1 MTVSRG
7 RLPRSAEAAGPLQRD
22 GAPLE
27 TLFADLVTAQAD
39 RTPGA
44 PAIRQ
49 WDARVSYREL
59 VDAAGAL
66 AHRLRRLGVRPET
79 RVGICARRTP
89 LLPVAALGIMMAGGA
104 YVPLDPSHP
113 RRRLADVVD
122 DAGIEIVVAD
132 ETGRSLLAG
141 MGRRLVEPSLESA
154 GPPPPCPALPANAA
168 YVLYTSGST
177 GRPKGVVVSHRNAA
191 SFATMAGRFFGLD
204 GGCRSVAFSA
214 LGFDVS
220 VLDLFVPLTRGGC
233 VQLVPDADRADPARL
248 QRFLEVHEVTW
259 GFIPPALLPLLD
271 PGRLVHLEDL
281 VTAGEPP
288 GPEQVARWSRTC
300 TFHNWY
306 GPTEATVCT
315 VGAELEGDWDR
326 PLPIGRALPG
336 CQAYVLDQDLRPC
349 PPGTPGEL
357 YLGGPQVARGYLAR
371 PGRTAAA
378 FVPDPFGTVPGA
390 RLYRT
395 GDQVVTEPD
404 GRIGFLGRLDR
415 QVKIRGQRVEIG
427 DIESVLR
434 AHPDVLQAVADV
446 QDAGDGTLV
455 AYLTPADAPG
465 LAELRE
471 YCAERL
477 PGYMIPSLVVRL
489 AALPLNASG
498 KVDLTALRGLRD
510 TGAVTEDIADDS
522 AADDAAFSGT
532 PIEIGVQRIWAR
544 VLEPSGPP
552 RPDDDFLACGGHSLR
567 AMRLVSA
574 LRSELGRAVT
584 VEDVYTGRTVR
595 GLAERVEKAEPI
607 TEAVPTGNAPALSS
621 AQLRMWFVERLAP
634 GIPVHNVALAER
646 VRGPLDVEALH
657 TALAAVVARHEPLR
671 WRIPDRAGV
680 PYVEVTP
687 PGPIAIPVTDLSEL
701 APAERERALDVLL
714 KTEARTPFDL
724 VAGPLW
730 RARLVRL
737 GPGDH
742 VLSCTVHHVVFDG
755 WSQDVLFQDLAD
767 AYADAVAGRAPGLR
781 PPDVGFADYVAWAAD
796 RAARGAESGLEW
808 WTEHLRDAPTVCD
821 LPRDR
826 SRPPMQ
832 TFNGAV
838 RHAAVDAEM
847 AAAVDD
853 LARRAGSTP
862 YVVLLAAFG
871 QLLRRLTGQDDLIV
885 GTPYADRGH
894 VGFEPLVGLCLQ
906 VLPVRLRMADDVSF
920 ADHVRSCAREVGAV
934 TAHPDLPLERLVAE
948 LGLRRD
954 LTRNPLTQVLFNMH
968 DFARPRLR
976 LSGCAVEPLRAGLP
990 GALFDLTLYVSEDTS
1005 GLALQAVYNPDLYD
1019 EARIESLLAGYV
1031 RLLGELVAEPQRPVR
1046 NASLRSP
1053 AARLPGWST
1062 PPAAGADGPGLI
1074 ERMERSERDR
1084 PDEAAITGST
1094 AALTFREVGELRG
1107 RTAASV
1113 RAAGVASGETVAVL
1127 GARDI
1132 ALPALMLG
1140 VLASGARWVV
1150 LDPALPE
1157 PVLAR
1162 QATAAGARALLPCPG
1177 VPVLASLAHLPV
1189 IEIGDHAPQPP
1200 APPAPPDE
1208 RGYLALT
1215 SGTTGAPQV
1224 VVTPERP
1231 LAHFLTWYAA
1241 TFRPVPEDRF
1251 ALLAGLAHDPLLRD
1265 AFIPLV
1271 TGARLAV
1278 PEQEW
1283 LRDPARL
1290 AAWLFAEQIT
1300 ILHLTPQLARL
1311 LCGVSAV
1318 ALSEVRLVA
1327 FGGDQLRPADVARI
1341 RVLAPNARVVNFY
1354 GATETPQVHAWHE
1367 VPAAPARP
1375 DGDAVPVGRGV
1386 DGSRL
1391 IVLGRNGEPAGTGEL
1406 GEVVVR
1412 SRNLADGYRDAA
1424 LTARRFG
1431 RPPGSPDPSD
1441 RLYRTGDLG
1450 RHRPDGSVVLAGR
1463 ADDQLKV
1470 RGYRV
1475 ELGEID
1481 AVLASHPG
1489 VQATAV
1495 VADRDNGEH
1504 DNGERVLR
1512 AFAVPADPDVRA
1524 SDLLEL
1530 LRARLPEHAV
1540 PGEVRLVPAIPLT
1553 PAGKVDR
1560 RALPRLVFRPHRP
1573 VGGELTTATERMV
1586 AQVWRTVLGRSRIGG
1601 GDNFFEIGGH
1611 SLAIASVQ
1619 ARLSELMGRQIPIV
1633 DLFRYPNVRALAG
1646 HLDGTRRS
1654 PGAGR
1659 AAGRAMTRRRRQSE
1673 ALGPQRRRLARSAGR
1688 TDGPVEDEKETLD
1701 DASAHRRPHR

>member
-1 MTVSRG
+1 M
-7 RLPRSAEAAGPLQRD
+7 
-22 GAPLE
+22 E
-27 TLFADLVTAQAD
+27 TLFNDLVTAQAA
-39 RTPGA
+39 RTPDA

-49 WDARVSYREL
+49 WDTRVSYREL
-59 VDAAGAL
+59 VDAAAAL

-79 RVGICARRTP
+79 RVGVCARRTP
-89 LLPVAALGIMMAGGA
+89 LLPVAALGVMMAGGA

-113 RRRLADVVD
+113 RRRLAGVLD

-132 ETGRSLLAG
+132 ATGRSLLAG
-141 MGRRLVEPSLESA
+141 TGRRLVEPSLEAA

-233 VQLVPDADRADPARL
+233 VQLVPDDDRADPVRL

-271 PGRLVHLEDL
+271 PGRLTRLEDL

-288 GPEQVARWSRTC
+288 GPEQVARWSGTC
-300 TFHNWY
+300 RFHNWY

-315 VGAELEGDWDR
+315 VGAELAGDWDR

-336 CQAYVLDQDLRPC
+336 CRAHVLDADLRPC

-357 YLGGPQVARGYLAR
+357 FLGGPQVARGYLAR
-371 PGRTAAA
+371 PGRTAEV

-395 GDQVVTEPD
+395 GDRVVTEPD

-434 AHPDVLQAVADV
+434 AHPGVLQAMADV
-446 QDAGDGTLV
+446 EDAGDGTLV
-455 AYLTPADAPG
+455 AYLTPADAPD

-477 PGYMIPSLVVRL
+477 PGYMIPSRVVRL

-498 KVDLTALRGLRD
+498 KVDLAALRRSRATAEVRD
-510 TGAVTEDIADDS
+510 
-522 AADDAAFSGT
+522 DDAALSGT
-532 PIEIGVQRIWAR
+532 PIEIGVRRIWSR

-552 RPDDDFLACGGHSLR
+552 GPDDDFLACGGHSLR

-584 VEDVYTGRTVR
+584 VEDVYAGRTVR
-595 GLAERVEKAEPI
+595 GLTERVDKAGPI
-607 TEAVPTGNAPALSS
+607 AEAVPTGNAPALSS

-646 VRGPLDVEALH
+646 VRGPLDIEALH
-657 TALAAVVARHEPLR
+657 TALAAVVDRHEPLR

-680 PYVEVTP
+680 PYVEVAP
-687 PGPIAIPVTDLSEL
+687 PGPVAIPLTDLSAL

-714 KTEARTPFDL
+714 MAEARTPFDL

-742 VLSCTVHHVVFDG
+742 VLTCTVHHVVFDG
-755 WSQDVLFQDLAD
+755 WSQDVLLQDLAD
-767 AYADAVAGRAPGLR
+767 AYARAVAGRAPGLR
-781 PPDVGFADYVAWAAD
+781 PPEVGFADYVAWAAD
-796 RAARGAESGLEW
+796 RAARGAESGLAW
-808 WTEHLRDAPTVCD
+808 WTEHLKDAPTVCD

-838 RHAAVDAEM
+838 RHAAVDAEVTE
-847 AAAVDD
+847 AVDA
-853 LARRAGSTP
+853 LARRVGSTP

-894 VGFEPLVGLCLQ
+894 VDFEPLVGLCLQ
-906 VLPVRLRMADDVSF
+906 VLPVRLRMADEASF
-920 ADHVRSCAREVGAV
+920 ADQVRDCAREVGAV

-990 GALFDLTLYVSEDTS
+990 GALFDLTLYLSADAS

-1019 EARIESLLAGYV
+1019 EARIEALLAGYV
-1031 RLLGELVAEPQRPVR
+1031 RLLGELVAEPSRPVR
-1046 NASLRSP
+1046 DASLRAP
-1053 AARLPGWST
+1053 ADPLPGWSNA
-1062 PPAAGADGPGLI
+1062 PEAGADGPGLI

-1084 PDEAAITGST
+1084 PDATAITGSA
-1094 AALTFREVGELRG
+1094 AALTFREVGQLRV

-1113 RAAGVASGETVAVL
+1113 RAAGVAPGETVAVL
-1127 GARDI
+1127 GARHV

-1162 QATAAGARALLPCPG
+1162 QATAAGARALLLCPG
-1177 VPVLASLAHLPV
+1177 ATRPASLTYLPV
-1189 IEIGDHAPQPP
+1189 IEIGEHDPRPV
-1200 APPAPPDE
+1200 APPHE

-1231 LAHFLTWYAA
+1231 LTHFLTWYAA
-1241 TFRPVPEDRF
+1241 TFRPVREDRF

-1283 LRDPARL
+1283 MRDPARL
-1290 AAWLFAEQIT
+1290 AAWLFAEGIT
-1300 ILHLTPQLARL
+1300 VLHLTPQLARL

-1318 ALSEVRLVA
+1318 ALPEVRLVA

-1341 RVLAPNARVVNFY
+1341 RALAPGARVVNFY

-1367 VPAAPARP
+1367 VAGVPTRP

-1391 IVLGRNGEPAGTGEL
+1391 IVLGANGEPAGVGEL
-1406 GEVVVR
+1406 GAVVVR
-1412 SRNLADGYRDAA
+1412 SRNLADGYRDDA

-1431 RPPGSPDPSD
+1431 RPPGACDPAD

-1450 RHRPDGSVVLAGR
+1450 RYRPDGSVVLAGR
-1463 ADDQLKV
+1463 ADDQIKV

-1489 VQATAV
+1489 VQAAAV
-1495 VADRDNGEH
+1495 VADRDN
-1504 DNGERVLR
+1504 DERVLR
-1512 AFAVPADPDVRA
+1512 AFAVPADPDLRA
-1524 SDLLEL
+1524 ADLLTL
-1530 LRARLPEHAV
+1530 LRTRLPEHAV

-1560 RALPRLVFRPHRP
+1560 RALPRPVLRPDRP
-1573 VGGELTTATERMV
+1573 ADGELTTATERMV
-1586 AQVWRTVLGRSRIGG
+1586 ARVWQTVLGRSRIGG

-1619 ARLSELMGRQIPIV
+1619 ARLSELTGRQIPIV

-1646 HLDGTRRS
+1646 HLDGARRRP
-1654 PGAGR
+1654 PGVGQATS
-1659 AAGRAMTRRRRQSE
+1659 RAMTRRRRLSE
-1673 ALGPQRRRLARSAGR
+1673 GLGPQRRRLARSAGR
-1688 TDGPVEDEKETLD
+1688 NDGPVEDEKETLD
-1701 DASAHRRPHR
+1701 DTSAHRRPPR